1 MIDIGSLAISAALFA
16 AFVPGVLVTLPG
28 KGFDRMTVL
37 VVHGLLFSLSAMYA
51 MKLYWGM
58 RENMG
63 NYGVT
68 CPNGYKMLPDQT
80 CVPVGGPTY
89 APTTGFKV

>member
-1 MIDIGSLAISAALFA
+1 MDVGSLAISAALFA
-16 AFVPGVLVTLPG
+16 AFVPGVVVTLPG
-28 KGFDRMTVL
+28 KGSGRTTVL
-37 VVHGLLFSLSAMYA
+37 AVHAVLFSLAAMYA
-51 MKLYWGM
+51 MKWYWGM

-89 APTTGFKV
+89 NPATA

>member
-1 MIDIGSLAISAALFA
+1 MIDIGSLAISAVLFA

-28 KGFDRMTVL
+28 KGSDRMVVL
-37 VVHGLLFSLSAMYA
+37 AVHGLLFALVAMYA
-51 MKLYWGM
+51 MKWYWGM
-58 RENMG
+58 KENMG
-63 NYGVT
+63 NYGVK

-89 APTTGFKV
+89 NPATA

>member
-1 MIDIGSLAISAALFA
+1 MDVGSLAISAVLFA
-16 AFVPGVLVTLPG
+16 AFVPGVVVTLPA
-28 KGFDRMTVL
+28 KGSGRTTIL
-37 VVHGLLFSLSAMYA
+37 VVHAVLFSLAAMYA
-51 MKLYWGM
+51 MKWYWGM

-63 NYGVT
+63 NYGTT

-89 APTTGFKV
+89 KPSTA

>member
-1 MIDIGSLAISAALFA
+1 MIDIGSLAISAVLFA
-16 AFVPGVLVTLPG
+16 AFVPGVVVTLPG
-28 KGFDRMTVL
+28 KGSGRNTIL
-37 VVHGLLFSLSAMYA
+37 VVHAVLFSLTAMYA
-51 MKLYWGM
+51 MKWYWNM

-89 APTTGFKV
+89 KPSTA

>member
-1 MIDIGSLAISAALFA
+1 MDLGSLAISAALFA

-28 KGFDRMTVL
+28 KSSDRTTVL
-37 VVHGLLFSLSAMYA
+37 LVHGVLFSIAAMYA

-58 RENMG
+58 KEHMG

-68 CPNGYKMLPDQT
+68 CPNGYRMLPDQT
-80 CVPVGGPTY
+80 CVPVGQATY
-89 APTTGFKV
+89 NPSTA

>member
-1 MIDIGSLAISAALFA
+1 MDVGSLAISAALFA
-16 AFVPGVLVTLPG
+16 AFVPGVVVTLPG
-28 KGFDRMTVL
+28 KGSSRTTVL
-37 VVHGLLFSLSAMYA
+37 AVHAVLFSLAAMYA
-51 MKLYWGM
+51 MKWYWGM

-89 APTTGFKV
+89 KPSTA

>member
-1 MIDIGSLAISAALFA
+1 MDVGSLAISAALFA
-16 AFVPGVLVTLPG
+16 AFVPGVVVTLPG
-28 KGFDRMTVL
+28 KSSGRMTVL
-37 VVHGLLFSLSAMYA
+37 AVHAVLFSLAAMYA
-51 MKLYWGM
+51 MKWYWGM

-68 CPNGYKMLPDQT
+68 CPNGYKMLPDQS

-89 APTTGFKV
+89 KPSTA